1 MRLLD
6 GIIDS
11 MDLHLSK
18 LWKLVKDKEPG
29 VLLLSTASQ
38 RTRQDLATEQQQQRK
53 QLKFPGGVSGQTYLY
68 CVLPVKLEVSEE
80 IDGLSD

>member
-1 MRLLD
+1 
-6 GIIDS
+6 

-18 LWKLVKDKEPG
+18 LQEVVKDKELG
-29 VLLLSTASQ
+29 VWLSTRSQ
-38 RTRQDLATEQQQQRK
+38 RTRHEQQQQRK

-68 CVLPVKLEVSEE
+68 HVLPMKLQVSEE

>member
-1 MRLLD
+1 MIWLD

-11 MDLHLSK
+11 MNLHLSK
-18 LWKLVKDKEPG
+18 FWKLVKDKEPG
-29 VLLLSTASQ
+29 VLLSTGSQ